1 MYVNSP
7 SCVGDK
13 PVTARDTIILAKNKE
28 ISSLEALLRHC
39 NGQLERLEKD
49 SQVCICCMHRRL

>member
-39 NGQLERLEKD
+39 NGQLERLED